1 MCRKVSNLFLPLQLT
16 TVGTW
21 SLSVSVS
28 VSVSVSDRAE
38 EVKCLVDA
46 NQKGTRRY
54 RLGSFSGFDI

>member
-21 SLSVSVS
+21 SLSVS